1 MGCRGWRQK
10 GILLHSL
17 WGGKWVQQGGS
28 LSTKHPKT
36 TRPNNPMSVLRHRKN
51 QNSQWPMHP
60 CFQGSSTD
68 NGQTRIAAG
77 QNLGFLCPVKP
88 NKKYRDRVG
97 RKYEGSFYSQAS
109 RDGNTVG
116 SCLKDC
122 VPPTPPM
129 KSLGAHIKQGLTVR
143 SQWWG
148 TKGIGSQFL
157 PPACF
162 QRQS

>member
-1 MGCRGWRQK
+1 M
-10 GILLHSL
+10 
-17 WGGKWVQQGGS
+17 VQQGGS
-28 LSTKHPKT
+28 LSTNHPKT

-88 NKKYRDRVG
+88 NKKYRERVG
-97 RKYEGSFYSQAS
+97 REDEGSFYSQAS

-116 SCLKDC
+116 SCLKHC
-122 VPPTPPM
+122 ALHPAYEESRGLY
-129 KSLGAHIKQGLTVR
+129 KARAH
-143 SQWWG
+143 SQESVMRN
-148 TKGIGSQFL
+148 KGDRILISSSCIVFLKGSHKLVSVTQ
-157 PPACF
+157 
-162 QRQS
+162 